1 MLTDQPGK
9 GSGLLNNREID
20 RSLFFP
26 PPITK
31 VEDTGLSGL
40 WLQDLTLKIMYY
52 QGYLTGFRIA
62 EELALPFPGV
72 VDQIIEIL
80 KREKLV
86 EVKTAQNAALGEGAY
101 VYGITGHGIARA
113 REALERSQYAGPAPV
128 PLDVYIRSIRAQGRE
143 RTIVKDSDLRRVLAH
158 LVLNDRTYE
167 RVGPAVNSGTSIF
180 LYGPPGNGKTSIA
193 RAIGN
198 LALNESMYI
207 PYAIYIDGQVVKLYD
222 SVNHKVIPDE
232 NSKSGGTGGL
242 KSGTGGLKTGTGGL
256 RSGTAGNKP
265 GTGGLKSSTGVLRVN
280 PRRDMRWVKIHR
292 PFIMVGGE
300 LTLAGLDLVF
310 DDVHKYYEAPFQVKA
325 NGGILLIDDF
335 GRQQIRPRDLL
346 NRWIV
351 PLENRIDYLTLHTG
365 RKVEVPF
372 DVLVIFSTNLPPRDL
387 VDEAFL
393 RRLRHK
399 IEIKDPTYEQYREIF
414 KYVAEQKGVTYSDS
428 GLAYLL
434 QEWYIRRERKLRAS
448 HPRDLCDQI
457 QDMARYLNVAPE
469 MTPQMID
476 RAAEAY
482 FVEL

>member
-1 MLTDQPGK
+1 MISDQQKK
-9 GSGLLNNREID
+9 GTGPLNNRDLD
-20 RSLFFP
+20 RRPFLP
-26 PPITK
+26 PIITK
-31 VEDTGLSGL
+31 VEDTGLSAL
-40 WLQDLTLKIMYY
+40 WLQDLALKVLYY
-52 QGYLTGFRIA
+52 QGYLTGFKIA
-62 EELALPFPGV
+62 DEMALPFPGV
-72 VDQIIEIL
+72 IDQIIEIL

-86 EVKTAQNAALGEGAY
+86 EVKAAQNAALGEGAF
-101 VYGITGHGIARA
+101 VYGITGQGIARA

-128 PLDVYIRSIRAQGRE
+128 PLDVYNTAIRAQSRE
-143 RTIVKDSDLRRVLAH
+143 RTIFKDNDLRRVLSH
-158 LVLNDRTYE
+158 LVLSERKYE
-167 RVGPAVNSGTSIF
+167 QIGPAVNSGTSIF

-198 LALNESMYI
+198 LALNENMYI
-207 PYAIYIDGQVVKLYD
+207 PYALYIDGQVVKLYD
-222 SVNHKVIPDE
+222 SVNQKIIPE
-232 NSKSGGTGGL
+232 ETPSP
-242 KSGTGGLKTGTGGL
+242 SGTGGLKPGTGGL
-256 RSGTAGNKP
+256 R
-265 GTGGLKSSTGVLRVN
+265 GG
-280 PRRDMRWVKIHR
+280 PRRDMRWVHIHR

-300 LTLAGLDLVF
+300 LTLPGLDLVY
-310 DDVHKYYEAPFQVKA
+310 DDVHKYYEAPFQVKS

-399 IEIKDPTYEQYREIF
+399 IEIVDPTYEDYREIF
-414 KYVAEQKGVTYSDS
+414 KEVAELKGVTYSDA

-457 QDMARYLNVAPE
+457 LDMARYLNVAPE
-469 MTPQMID
+469 MSSQMID